1 MTAGPLEGITT
12 ISVAPEYE
20 AIQHLRQAS
29 HVLLDQTCTLL
40 ALDRAD
46 VRAALEYRLGRVHA
60 LEHTLHSCRA
70 AGSRLPETYLEACHE
85 EARYAI
91 EDAHAVKVL
100 TDTAAAGGVWI
111 DLPEAKH
118 MRLGPLYGHG

>member
-12 ISVAPEYE
+12 ISIAPEYR
-20 AIQHLRQAS
+20 AIRHLRQAS
-29 HVLLDQTCTLL
+29 DMLLEQTRTAL

-70 AGSRLPETYLEACHE
+70 AGTTLPDTYLEACHE

-91 EDAHAVKVL
+91 EDARAVGVL
-100 TDTAAAGGVWI
+100 TNTAAAGGVWI